1 MTNQEQ
7 VEAETMRN
15 AFDKVEQGCAALGHL
30 AESLEGIARR
40 STNPSAGKDAVL
52 RVLRQIVAHEREL
65 DDPDGPLAVLVRI
78 GPGLHS
84 HIKLLQTDHGALANL
99 ARRLIE
105 DARHEVSEDR
115 WAGDL
120 KRLLERIAE
129 HRVATQA
136 VISKAKAGLEDP
148 GL

>member
-1 MTNQEQ
+1 MTNQER
-7 VEAETMRN
+7 VEAETIRN
-15 AFDKVEQGCAALGHL
+15 AIDKVEQGCAALGHL
-30 AESLEGIARR
+30 AESLEGLARR
-40 STNPSAGKDAVL
+40 STTPAAGKDAVL

-65 DDPDGPLAVLVRI
+65 DDPDGPLTVLVQN

-105 DARHEVSEDR
+105 DSRNEVSEDR
-115 WAGDL
+115 WADDL
-120 KRLLERIAE
+120 KRLLERIVE
-129 HRVATQA
+129 HQAATRA
-136 VISKAKAGLEDP
+136 VLSKAKAGLEDP